1 LVGATLDVRLTA
13 TMVELLHAGTRVAA
27 HARDARK
34 GRATTDPGH
43 RPKSHQ
49 RHLEWSPSRLVHWG
63 ESLGPSTGR
72 VVAEI
77 LARFPHP
84 EQGYRA
90 CLGLLSLER
99 KYDRPRVEGAC
110 TRALATGAVS
120 YRSVKSMLATGVD
133 QLSLADG
140 ADATVLRLPLTHEH
154 IRGADYY
161 RRALTLVPTADP
173 TEDLPHAD

>member
-1 LVGATLDVRLTA
+1 LIR
-13 TMVELLHAGTRVAA
+13 
-27 HARDARK
+27 
-34 GRATTDPGH
+34 
-43 RPKSHQ
+43 
-49 RHLEWSPSRLVHWG
+49 WG
-63 ESLGPSTGR
+63 ESLGPATGR
-72 VVAEI
+72 VVTEI

-99 KYDRPRVEGAC
+99 KYNRLRVEAAC

-133 QLSLADG
+133 QLSLLDSDADTG
-140 ADATVLRLPLTHEH
+140 GTATLRLPLTHAH

-161 RRALTLVPTADP
+161 RRALTPSPTSDP